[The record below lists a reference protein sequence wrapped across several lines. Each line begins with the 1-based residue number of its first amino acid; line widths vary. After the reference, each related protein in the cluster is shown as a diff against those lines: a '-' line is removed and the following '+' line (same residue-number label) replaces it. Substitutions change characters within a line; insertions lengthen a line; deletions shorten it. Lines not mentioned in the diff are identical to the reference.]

1 MKILKQSKRLLALLI
16 CAVMVLCAVP
26 FTSIAAD
33 EATVSKDTVIK
44 IFHTNDVH
52 SRYSEATNT
61 DGTLSR
67 FGYAKFKTLVD
78 QNKAGADKVL
88 LFDAGD
94 TFHGQSFATL
104 EQGKSIAEVMKA
116 VGYNAMV
123 AGNHDFNY
131 GSSVTT
137 KLAKAAG
144 VKLLGANVLDKKTG
158 KIASGYQ
165 EYITYKVNDV
175 KVGVFGLSTPE
186 TAFKTN
192 PNNVK
197 NITFTDPSKTAK
209 SVVSKLQ
216 DKEDVDVIICLAH
229 LGVDEVS
236 GVNTSYEVAKNVD
249 GIDLIIDGHSHTLG
263 SDYHK
268 VNNTIITS
276 TGEYMETAGMVTI
289 TVDEYKNVNI
299 EAKNMVAKD
308 YKAADLASN
317 TYVASVIDS
326 ITKKQEPIL
335 SQVVASTP
343 IALQG
348 DRAFVRTGETNL
360 SRLITSAMLNETG
373 ADVAITNGGGI
384 RASIDAGPITKGE
397 AITVLPFGNY
407 IVTVKLTGKELK
419 EAIEHGLP
427 EMVDGKIQSLACI
440 AQVAG
445 INVTYDP
452 TAKAGS
458 RVVTITKDGKA
469 IKDTDTFIVAIND
482 FMATG
487 GDGYT
492 VLAKPVVNEFSALD
506 EALINY
512 ISKIGSDGMKAIDTE
527 SARVSI
533 AK

>member
-1 MKILKQSKRLLALLI
+1 MNIFKQTKRLLALLV

-33 EATVSKDTVIK
+33 ETTVSKDTVIK

-158 KIASGYQ
+158 KIADGYQ

-197 NITFTDPSKTAK
+197 NITFADPSKTAK

-216 DKEDVDVIICLAH
+216 NKEDVDVIICLAH

-268 VNNTIITS
+268 VNNTVITS
-276 TGEYMETAGMVTI
+276 TGE
-289 TVDEYKNVNI
+289 
-299 EAKNMVAKD
+299 
-308 YKAADLASN
+308 
-317 TYVASVIDS
+317 
-326 ITKKQEPIL
+326 
-335 SQVVASTP
+335 
-343 IALQG
+343 
-348 DRAFVRTGETNL
+348 
-360 SRLITSAMLNETG
+360 
-373 ADVAITNGGGI
+373 
-384 RASIDAGPITKGE
+384 
-397 AITVLPFGNY
+397 
-407 IVTVKLTGKELK
+407 
-419 EAIEHGLP
+419 
-427 EMVDGKIQSLACI
+427 
-440 AQVAG
+440 
-445 INVTYDP
+445 
-452 TAKAGS
+452 
-458 RVVTITKDGKA
+458 
-469 IKDTDTFIVAIND
+469 
-482 FMATG
+482 
-487 GDGYT
+487 
-492 VLAKPVVNEFSALD
+492 
-506 EALINY
+506 
-512 ISKIGSDGMKAIDTE
+512 
-527 SARVSI
+527 
-533 AK
+533 